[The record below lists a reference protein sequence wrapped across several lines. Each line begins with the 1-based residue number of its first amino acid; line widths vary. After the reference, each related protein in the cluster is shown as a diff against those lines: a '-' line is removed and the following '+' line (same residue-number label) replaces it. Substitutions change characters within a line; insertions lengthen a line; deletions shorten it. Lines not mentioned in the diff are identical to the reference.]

1 MAPTSVTTKFMMTL
15 PAAPATGFMLNTGAS
30 DPSTISFVPTIGVT
44 TGGTGATSLTNH
56 GVLLGQGTSAVAATS
71 AGTSGQCL
79 LSNGASADPTWQ
91 TCPSGGTSALS
102 GITAATGTNTISNG
116 DNAQVWNWQ
125 VTTNSKKAFAFGENT
140 ASTGTS
146 SQLVNIAT
154 LSTSTAAPLTVT
166 AGGTAN
172 GVQVNTSGVL
182 AKIGSGSVNA
192 DQVNGATVPA
202 SAPFAGTNGSNQI
215 VLFSPFITN
224 AQTTTYTATTTDF
237 ANYKTI
243 TVASGTFTITLVASG
258 SQPPAGQFIRVIN
271 YGSGVVTIARSGQ
284 NINGGTSSLTV
295 PAGSATAPTGAL
307 VLSDATNYFAQL
319 FGTGGSAPTDY
330 YQPYQVPAANQNAG
344 AVGAGWSIPGT
355 SGCTPTALSGTNV
368 TSGSLLCTSST
379 SAQFDF
385 YLPANWDSGVN
396 PYIRLPFLSTD
407 TTNGH
412 TVIPTVQIAC
422 AAANASYDA
431 SFQTAQSLS
440 TVTFGA
446 SAASGQEYTGSTVQL
461 NSTSMTN
468 CAAGSVMH
476 FKISV
481 SGSGTATNVQFTR
494 AVITVPQTL
503 SATGA
508 Q

>member
-1 MAPTSVTTKFMMTL
+1 
-15 PAAPATGFMLNTGAS
+15 MLNTGAS

-172 GVQVNTSGVL
+172 GVQVSTGGVL

-215 VLFSPFITN
+215 VLFSPFVTN

-258 SQPPAGQFIRVIN
+258 SQPPAGQFIRIIN

-319 FGTGGSAPTDY
+319 FGTGGGGGWTGDY
-330 YQPYQVPAANQNAG
+330 YHSYQVPAAGQNAG
-344 AVGAGWSIPGT
+344 GVGSGWNIPA
-355 SGCTPTALSGTNV
+355 SNGCVPTAESGTNV
-368 TSGSLLCTSST
+368 TTAALQCTSSQ

-385 YLPANWDSGVN
+385 YLPSNWDSGSN
-396 PYIRLPFLSTD
+396 PYIRFAFISTD
-407 TTNGH
+407 TTNTH
-412 TVIPTVQIAC
+412 TVIPTVAISC
-422 AAANASYDA
+422 AAANTSYDA
-431 SFQTAQSLS
+431 SFQTAQSGS
-440 TVTFGA
+440 TVTIGA
-446 SAASGQEYTGSTVQL
+446 SAVSGQEYTGSTVQL

-468 CAAGSVMH
+468 CAANSMMR

-481 SGSGTATNVQFTR
+481 SGSGTATSGSTYFTR
-494 AVITVPQTL
+494 AIITVPQTQG
-503 SATGA
+503 SAGA